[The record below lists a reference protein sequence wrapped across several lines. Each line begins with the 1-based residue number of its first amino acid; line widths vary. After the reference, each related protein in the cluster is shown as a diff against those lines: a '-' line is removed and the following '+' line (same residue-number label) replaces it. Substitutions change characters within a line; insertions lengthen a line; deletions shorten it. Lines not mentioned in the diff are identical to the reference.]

1 MIAQNY
7 SATNNGLRGV
17 PVTVEVEITN
27 GIGIHLVGLADAAVK
42 ESLLRTATAL
52 QSLGYSIPDKKIIIN
67 IAPADLRKSGCGYD
81 LPISLGIVSASE
93 QEHLPDLDKYVIA
106 GELGLDGSL
115 RDIPGWMQCAELA
128 LSQGKACIMPVESAK
143 KAARAIG
150 KPAPIYGAEDLK
162 EVIEILK
169 DGAPDSTAWDDA
181 TSGKQLEDDV
191 FRDWWDNLP
200 GNAQA
205 KRALEIAAAG
215 GHPVFIMGAPGMN
228 KIGLARALNEILPP
242 LSKEEQ
248 DEVNRIYAATGRD
261 AMNGIRPFRAPHY
274 SSSMAAMF
282 GGGTGDRIAPGEV
295 SLAHNGVLFLDEFN
309 YTPKAAME
317 FLRAPLED
325 GKVTISRLKSKV
337 DFPAKFFPVVA
348 SLPCPCGYYGEGD
361 KCTCSKGTRS
371 LWLAKL
377 SGPVYDRLTVQIWV
391 HADNG
396 PVVGDSREVVAER
409 VRKARERQIE
419 RQGKLNDELTSKEI
433 NFDSTLDANTQATV
447 ERIITGLGL
456 SARSYTRI
464 LKIARTIADLE
475 GKENIL
481 PQHITEAASF
491 RFLDRYEF
499 WEHL

>member
-1 MIAQNY
+1 MI
-7 SATNNGLRGV
+7 TNIHTFKVNGIEAV
-17 PVTVEVEITN
+17 PVTVETEITP

-42 ESLLRTATAL
+42 ESLLRTVTAL
-52 QSLGYSIPDKKIIIN
+52 QANGYYIPGKRIVIN
-67 IAPADLRKSGCGYD
+67 LAPSDLHKNGCAYD
-81 LPISLGIVSASE
+81 LPIAIGIISASE
-93 QEHLPDLDKYVIA
+93 QESMPDLDKYIIA

-128 LSQGKACIMPVESAK
+128 VSQGKALILPVKSAEL
-143 KAARAIG
+143 AARAIG
-150 KPAPIYGAEDLK
+150 KAAPIYGVETLADTL
-162 EVIEILK
+162 EILNG
-169 DGAPDSTAWDDA
+169 DCPPLTAWDIVCDP
-181 TSGKQLEDDV
+181 TYEQPEEDV

-215 GHPVFIMGAPGMN
+215 GHPVFIMGAPGTN

-248 DEVNRIYAATGRD
+248 DEVNRIYSACNRGVV
-261 AMNGIRPFRAPHY
+261 NVHRPFRAPHF
-274 SSSMAAMF
+274 SSSLAAMF
-282 GGGTGDRIAPGEV
+282 GGGHGDSILPGEV

-309 YTPKAAME
+309 CTPKAAME
-317 FLRAPLED
+317 FLRVPLED
-325 GKVTISRLKSKV
+325 GKVTISRLKNKV
-337 DFPAKFFPVVA
+337 DYPAKFFPVVT

-361 KCTCSKGTRS
+361 KCTCSEGMRK

-391 HADNG
+391 HPDNG

-419 RQGKLNDELTSKEI
+419 RHGKLNDELTSKEI
-433 NFDSTLDANTQATV
+433 NFDSTLDANAQATV

-456 SARSYTRI
+456 SARSYMRI
-464 LKIARTIADLE
+464 LKIARTIADLD
-475 GKENIL
+475 GRENIAS
-481 PQHITEAASF
+481 TDVSEAASY
-491 RFLDRYEF
+491 RFLDRRE
-499 WEHL
+499 L